1 MDNAQSFINSEF
13 NYISDYIPES
23 SKVFK
28 PSIVIN
34 HGLAKTKHISITWQ
48 QFEQIKQLLID
59 SEKDN

>member
-1 MDNAQSFINSEF
+1 MNNAQSFINSEF
-13 NYISDYIPES
+13 NYISNNIPES

-28 PSIVIN
+28 PDIVIS

-48 QFEQIKQLLID
+48 QFEHIKKYLID

>member
-13 NYISDYIPES
+13 NYISDNVPES

-28 PSIVIN
+28 PDIVIG

-59 SEKDN
+59 SEKGE